1 MTINLSPETLRLLM
15 VLTVTVAAHFLAR
28 RGLQQA
34 EKMAAHTDNHW
45 DDSLIAAARK
55 PLPLLI
61 WLIGFSFALHLLHRQ
76 TGEQMLEYVAPV
88 RDIGVVLCI
97 SWFLLRL
104 IRQFSNNLIA
114 ARTHADGHI
123 DSTTVDGLAKVA
135 RITVVVVAGLAIM
148 QTLGFSISG
157 ILAFGG
163 MGGIAVGFAAKD
175 LLANF
180 FGALMIHLD
189 RPFNVGDAVRSPDKN
204 IEGLVE
210 QIGWR
215 QTIIRSPDKT
225 PLYVP
230 NSLFTSIVVENPSR
244 MSHRRIRETIGLR
257 YEDIGRMGNIVEEV
271 RTMLSQHPDID
282 SEQPSFVAFDQF
294 ADSSINFVIQA
305 FSKTTEL
312 KQFHAIKQEIL
323 LQIAAIIAR
332 NGADFAFP
340 TRTVLLQQ
348 TPA

>member
-1 MTINLSPETLRLLM
+1 MTINLSPETLRLLT
-15 VLTVTVAAHFLAR
+15 VLAATITAHYLAR
-28 RGLQQA
+28 RALQQA
-34 EKMAAHTDNHW
+34 EKVVAHTENIW
-45 DDSLIAAARK
+45 DDALITAARK
-55 PLPLLI
+55 PLPVLI
-61 WLIGFSFALHLLHRQ
+61 WLGGISFALHLLHRQ
-76 TGEQMLEYVAPV
+76 TNEQLLEYVAPA
-88 RDIGVVLCI
+88 RSIGIVLCI
-97 SWFLLRL
+97 SWFLLKL
-104 IRQFSNNLIA
+104 IRELASNILA
-114 ARTHADGHI
+114 ARSKTGETVDR
-123 DSTTVDGLAKVA
+123 TTVDGLSKVS
-135 RITVVVVAGLAIM
+135 RITVFVVAALAVM

-157 ILAFGG
+157 VLAFGG

-257 YEDIGRMGNIVEEV
+257 YEDIGRMKNIVEEV
-271 RTMLSQHPDID
+271 RAMLSQHPGID
-282 SEQPSFVAFDQF
+282 NELPSFVAFDQF

-323 LQIAAIIAR
+323 LQVAAIIAR